1 MTKRGGTWQKR
12 KGSRWT
18 RPDAER
24 AGRGLRAGLAL
35 GRAMEAD
42 VVTDP
47 AVSKRLFEVAAT
59 EDKTLKLIPGAKHA
73 DCFWREESYEKV
85 RQWLATRTQRA

>member
-1 MTKRGGTWQKR
+1 MR
-12 KGSRWT
+12 S
-18 RPDAER
+18 AY
-24 AGRGLRAGLAL
+24 ALAMQGPEWMEPKL
-35 GRAMEAD
+35 PEVTTPFLIIHGEAD

-73 DCFWREESYEKV
+73 DCFWREESYEMV
-85 RQWLATRTQRA
+85 RQWLATRTQRS